1 MAAKQTPSC
10 SKGASYQAVA
20 LRYAPREDRA
30 PQIMAKGRGDVAER
44 IVQLAREH
52 KIPIREDKDMI
63 QVLARLDLDQE
74 VPTHVYQA
82 VAEILAF
89 IYRASQKRQRT

>member
-1 MAAKQTPSC
+1 MAAKQTPSR

-63 QVLARLDLDQE
+63 QVRPAPGHAAGDD
-74 VPTHVYQA
+74 T
-82 VAEILAF
+82 
-89 IYRASQKRQRT
+89 QRRGP

>member
-1 MAAKQTPSC
+1 MAAKQTPLRT
-10 SKGASYQAVA
+10 KGASPQAVA

-63 QVLARLDLDQE
+63 QVLSRLDLDQE